1 MHNGPDQAGDPL
13 GNPDDIRPEL
23 TPDMPPAESTEARD
37 AGALVPIEPTR
48 IGRDASGRFALGNPG
63 GPGAIAHERTKRARA
78 LRQALHDAVT
88 PEDMAAVARALV
100 ERAKAGDVA
109 AARELLDRIIGR
121 PLPAEPLS
129 EDEKQHVVVRLSFDD
144 KG

>member
-1 MHNGPDQAGDPL
+1 MSIDPTEPSADL
-13 GNPDDIRPEL
+13 PSTPE
-23 TPDMPPAESTEARD
+23 

-48 IGRDASGRFALGNPG
+48 IGRDASGRFAPGNPG

-88 PEDMAAVARALV
+88 AEDLAAVARALV
-100 ERAKAGDVA
+100 DRAKAGDVA

-121 PLPAEPLS
+121 PLPAEPPPDDDGEGQQLMI
-129 EDEKQHVVVRLSFDD
+129 RLAFDD
-144 KG
+144 AG

>member
-1 MHNGPDQAGDPL
+1 VSSGQIDPSADL
-13 GNPDDIRPEL
+13 PS
-23 TPDMPPAESTEARD
+23 TPQ

-48 IGRDASGRFALGNPG
+48 IGRDASGRFAPGNPG

-88 PEDMAAVARALV
+88 AEDIAAVARMLV

-121 PLPAEPLS
+121 PLPAEPPKDDDG
-129 EDEKQHVVVRLSFDD
+129 EGKQVVIRLAFDD
-144 KG
+144 AG